1 MYVTIVFL
9 QDVDKMVTFKQMKKV
24 LKPKAYKELCDWMN
38 GQTVDEQGIYDD
50 DLLRWLE
57 GLGVID

>member
-1 MYVTIVFL
+1 
-9 QDVDKMVTFKQMKKV
+9 MVTFKQMKKV

-38 GQTVDEQGIYDD
+38 GQTVSVEDPDYPQIYDD